1 MARRRKAKSDK
12 PVGGGGARHPNSLA
26 NLRSAPPAPL
36 GHTRSLIHGGRSELL
51 LRDVDAEVRELMDAL
66 GEAAPV
72 RDPDGNLPPADVIAV
87 EVAARALK
95 RYRHLAAWLDAHGRI
110 KEKTG
115 DVKAAAELELRA
127 ERQLTGALD
136 RLAMHPM
143 ARSKLGLRWRG
154 RIARSRTR
162 SLTAG
167 TRGSASR
174 SMRRRSMTARPP
186 DARS

>member
-1 MARRRKAKSDK
+1 MTRQRKPKSDR
-12 PVGGGGARHPNSLA
+12 PIGGGGARHPNSLA

-66 GEAAPV
+66 GDAAPV
-72 RDPDGNLPPADVIAV
+72 RDPDGNLPPADVVAV

-95 RYRHLAAWLDAHGRI
+95 RYRHLSSWLDAHGRI

-115 DVKAAAELELRA
+115 GVKAAAELELRA
-127 ERQLTGALD
+127 ERQLTDALD

-143 ARSKLGLRWRG
+143 ARSKLGLVLARTHRTLEDEIADG
-154 RIARSRTR
+154 RDAWEREPVDA
-162 SLTAG
+162 TAVDDG
-167 TRGSASR
+167 EAG
-174 SMRRRSMTARPP
+174 
-186 DARS
+186 